1 MITTKT
7 IPTSTDTTPVP
18 VGKDDTAAWLYR
30 SNIRHARIVLDHA
43 ICEDLCR
50 CTNCQMVEHGSKD
63 PRACTEYYRIYEI
76 ILEIVEDR
84 DITKESI

>member
-1 MITTKT
+1 MISAKT
-7 IPTSTDTTPVP
+7 IPASTSTMPVP
-18 VGKDDTAAWLYR
+18 VGKDDTAAWIYR
-30 SNIRHARIVLDHA
+30 SNIRHARIVLDRA

-50 CTNCQMVEHGSKD
+50 CTNCQMMEKESKD
-63 PRACTEYYRIYEI
+63 PRSCTEYYRIYEI

>member
-7 IPTSTDTTPVP
+7 IPSSTDTTPVP

-30 SNIRHARIVLDHA
+30 SNVRHTRIVLDHA

-50 CTNCQMVEHGSKD
+50 CTNCQMMEKGSKD
-63 PRACTEYYRIYEI
+63 LRACTEYYRIYEI